1 MAKKAIYTKIGK
13 RYYRVNQDCSN
24 PTSIFKIS
32 GTHSQ
37 MSLTP
42 SIKQVDSN
50 IWINPISLD
59 TIKTN
64 MEEYNE
70 MLDYLVDNKIT
81 EIPSIQNRYLLY
93 MDYSIFNER
102 GTEVNHNVVTKEI
115 EAADVFYP
123 LGVSMDSELIYKQV
137 KSLNTEL
144 SFITKCCT
152 PMGIMR
158 DTSNDMYTLKI
169 NDIII
174 YQDLVYSSSYG
185 DKHYSAS
192 ENCYA
197 CGSRTINSQIQ
208 NMKKIFSTYDNGLI
222 IAAVEVPYIPRKM
235 VINLHM
241 AIDNTIVAY
250 DDSSITN
257 ILVENLYLKKYEE
270 EMQGKIPE
278 GEKYPTS
285 DGSTTEVNGKYDY
298 YSRVDSDSVGALL
311 VVADDVTG
319 SDYDTETMIHKS
331 MVINDIPDI
340 EVDEYV
346 KYFNVSVMSQCVRLY
361 GGSATD

>member
-1 MAKKAIYTKIGK
+1 MATKAIYTKIGK
-13 RYYRVNQDCSN
+13 TYYRVNQDCSN
-24 PTSIFKIS
+24 PSSIFKIS

-37 MSLTP
+37 MSLNP
-42 SIKQVDSN
+42 SIRQVDSN

-59 TIKTN
+59 NVKTN

-70 MLDYLVDNKIT
+70 MLDYLTNNKIT
-81 EIPSIQNRYLLY
+81 EIPNIQNRYLLY
-93 MDYSIFNER
+93 MDYSVFNER

-123 LGVSMDSELIYKQV
+123 LGVNMDSELIYKQV
-137 KSLNTEL
+137 KALNTEL
-144 SFITKCCT
+144 SFVTKSCT

-158 DTSNDMYTLKI
+158 DTSTDMYTLKI

-174 YQDLVYSSSYG
+174 YQDLVHSSSYC
-185 DKHYSAS
+185 DKHYSAR

-208 NMKKIFSTYDNGLI
+208 NMKKIYSTYDSGLI

-241 AIDNTIVAY
+241 AIDNTIVVY
-250 DDSSITN
+250 DNSSITD
-257 ILVENLYLKKYEE
+257 ILVENLYLKRYEE
-270 EMQGKIPE
+270 EMQGRIPD
-278 GEKYPTS
+278 GEKYPTA

-298 YSRVDSDSVGALL
+298 YARAEADSVGALL
-311 VVADDVTG
+311 VVSDDITG
-319 SDYDTETMIHKS
+319 EDYDTETMIHKS
-331 MVINDIPDI
+331 MIINDIPDI

-346 KYFNVSVMSQCVRLY
+346 KYFRVSVMSNCVRLY
-361 GGSATD
+361 GGSAND